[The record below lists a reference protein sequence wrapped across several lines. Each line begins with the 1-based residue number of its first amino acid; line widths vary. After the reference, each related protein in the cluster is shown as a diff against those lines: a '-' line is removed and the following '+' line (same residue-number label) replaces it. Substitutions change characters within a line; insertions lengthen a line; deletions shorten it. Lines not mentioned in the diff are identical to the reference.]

1 MSYKKK
7 LILIFA
13 VVFSFCSAAMIA
25 IEYQTEY
32 HYKRSLLQSNLEVYA
47 DMIAK
52 QDSVSQMLSLLPE
65 KLRITILDITGTVY
79 YDSYSAASTM
89 ENHFSRPEIQS
100 CMEKKDG
107 YCIRYSETAGQKYL
121 YYAKKYAAQ
130 KRIIRVALPFEVSLK
145 DYFRPDWFLW
155 LEIALFFCSIFLLFI
170 LLSNR
175 YSRKIALKEE
185 ENQRTL
191 KHQMTSNIAHEL
203 RTPVSSIRG
212 YLETLVNN
220 PQIDSEKR
228 ELFLERSYL
237 QTIRLSDLIRDIAM
251 ITKIEESPE
260 LFPIE
265 TIDMKI
271 VVEEVLDEFKE
282 ALTQHQIEVENEI
295 TQNAALQGNYPLLYA
310 LIRNLVENSIKYSGK
325 STTIHIACAKK
336 KTHWQFTYYDTGL
349 GTREEDLPHIF
360 ERFYRSSQ
368 QTAATNDGSG
378 LGLSIVRNAVVFH
391 HGEIT
396 AQNRKEGGL
405 IFVFTLAV
413 ELGMRAS

>member
-1 MSYKKK
+1 MSYRKK
-7 LILIFA
+7 LITIFA
-13 VVFSFCSAAMIA
+13 AIIGFCSAAMIA
-25 IEYQTEY
+25 IEYQTER

-52 QDSVSQMLSLLPE
+52 QDSLNLVLSLLPE
-65 KLRITILDITGTVY
+65 NLRITVLDISGTVY

-100 CMEKKDG
+100 CQKKKDG
-107 YCIRYSETAGQKYL
+107 YCIRFSETTSQKYL

-130 KRIIRVALPFEVSLK
+130 QRIIRVALPFEISLK
-145 DYFRPDWFLW
+145 DYFRPDWLLW

-175 YSRKIALKEE
+175 YSKKIALLEE
-185 ENQRTL
+185 EKQRNL

-220 PQIDSEKR
+220 PQLDSEKR
-228 ELFLERSYL
+228 KLFLERSYL
-237 QTIRLSDLIRDIAM
+237 QTIRLSDLIRDIAL

-260 LFPIE
+260 LFHIE

-282 ALTQHQIEVENEI
+282 TLLQKGIQIENNI
-295 TQNAALQGNYPLLYA
+295 TQATTLQGNYPLLYA
-310 LIRNLVENSIKYSGK
+310 LIRNLVENSIKYSG
-325 STTIHIACAKK
+325 SETTIHLSCEKK
-336 KTHWQFTYYDTGL
+336 RGGWQFTFYDTGV
-349 GTREEDLPHIF
+349 GTGEEDLPHIF
-360 ERFYRSSQ
+360 ERFYRSPKQMAVS
-368 QTAATNDGSG
+368 NDGSG

-405 IFVFTLAV
+405 MFVFTLAV
-413 ELGMRAS
+413 G